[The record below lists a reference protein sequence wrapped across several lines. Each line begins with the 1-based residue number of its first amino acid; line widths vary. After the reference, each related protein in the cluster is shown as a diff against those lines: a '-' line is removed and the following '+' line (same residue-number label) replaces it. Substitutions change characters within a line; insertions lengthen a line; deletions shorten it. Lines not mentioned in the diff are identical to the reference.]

1 MDTSFASQRR
11 PGRRTGAR
19 IGPVVTLALAVFVA
33 SAACERGPREEARP
47 ATLIVARPV
56 SKLPGLDSSAAA
68 WRQAPV
74 MTVALT
80 PQDLVEPKL
89 AIPGVASVAVQA
101 LHDGRE
107 LALRLRWTDATRD
120 VLGGPGRFSD
130 AAAIELPMGDAD
142 PPDPAMGSHGKAV
155 QIVYWKAAWQET
167 GDPVAALRP
176 RMHVD
181 HYPFEAAAPEHR
193 ATLARLYAPARGAHN
208 PGLTR
213 PEGSPVQDLFAEGAG
228 TLTAAG
234 SGASAGRSTG
244 RADWRE
250 GAWTLVLVR
259 PLAPASE
266 PGTSAP
272 QARLAPGQRASA
284 AFAIW
289 DGSAGHVGA
298 KKMRSVWVP
307 LHLEVTP

>member
-11 PGRRTGAR
+11 PRWQTGVGRSPATG
-19 IGPVVTLALAVFVA
+19 LALATVAVLGASFVA
-33 SAACERGPREEARP
+33 CDRGPREETRP
-47 ATLIVARPV
+47 ATLIVAKPI
-56 SKLPGLDSSAAA
+56 SKLPGPDGNAAA

-89 AIPGVASVAVQA
+89 ATPGVATVTVQA

-130 AAAIELPMGDAD
+130 AAAIELPLADAD

-167 GDPVAALRP
+167 ADPVAALRP

-181 HYPFEAAAPEHR
+181 LYPFEAAAPEQR
-193 ATLARLYAPARGAHN
+193 AALARQYAPARGAGN
-208 PGLTR
+208 PILTR

-228 TLTAAG
+228 TLTAAKN
-234 SGASAGRSTG
+234 GRSTG
-244 RADWRE
+244 RAEWRE
-250 GAWTLVLVR
+250 GAWTLILVR
-259 PLAPASE
+259 PLAPATE
-266 PGTSAP
+266 PGASAP
-272 QARLAPGQRASA
+272 PARLVPGQRASA
-284 AFAIW
+284 AFAVW

-307 LHLEVTP
+307 LHLEAAP